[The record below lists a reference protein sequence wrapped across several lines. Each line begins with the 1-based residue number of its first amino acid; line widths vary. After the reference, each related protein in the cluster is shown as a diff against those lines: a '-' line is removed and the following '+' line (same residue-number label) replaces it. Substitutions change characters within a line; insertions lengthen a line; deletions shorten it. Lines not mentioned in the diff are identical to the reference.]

1 MELITIYGE
10 IERWKIF
17 SDGQTYSLEK
27 DSLVY
32 PRTKGW
38 FQLERSGNR
47 WKLYRMLAES
57 RAEIYPDWDNQQ
69 TDEQI
74 DFVRV

>member
-1 MELITIYGE
+1 MEIITIYGE

-17 SDGQTYSLEK
+17 SEGQTYSLEN

-32 PRTKGW
+32 PREGGW

-47 WKLYRMLAES
+47 WKLHRMLRES
-57 RAEIYPDWDNQQ
+57 RAEVYPYWNNQ
-69 TDEQI
+69 
-74 DFVRV
+74 

>member
-32 PRTKGW
+32 PRTRGW
-38 FQLERSGNR
+38 FQLEKSGSR
-47 WKLYRMLAES
+47 WLLHRMLRES
-57 RAEIYPDWDNQQ
+57 RAEIYPDWNN
-69 TDEQI
+69 
-74 DFVRV
+74 

>member
-1 MELITIYGE
+1 MEIITIYGE

-17 SDGQTYSLEK
+17 SEGQTYPLEN

-32 PRTKGW
+32 PRESGW

-47 WKLYRMLAES
+47 WKLHRMLRES
-57 RAEIYPDWDNQQ
+57 RAEVYPDWND
-69 TDEQI
+69 
-74 DFVRV
+74 